1 MSQARDF
8 DRLRRQAT
16 TTPDDHEPAPG
27 RHTPSSSLD
36 APSHPIVSG
45 LLQRRARDSNG
56 VADGAAAAVAAASA
70 SSGDRLP
77 ATLMR
82 TFEASLGADLSSVR
96 IHTGGASAEANHAVG
111 ARAYAVGQDIH
122 FGAGQYDP
130 ASAAGQHLIAHEVAH
145 TVQQQGST
153 PSRQNKL
160 AVSTPHDAA
169 EHEADA
175 AADAMIAGRSFSIG
189 AGGGAVAR
197 TTVSRDAGFTPGP
210 APDTSPKQSTPAPE
224 ADKQAGREKVLAA
237 QAEAQQAIERV
248 AHWTRDQW
256 SQFIGATVESPAVV
270 WQPTMLRRGA
280 GMAVAAGIGA
290 VAGAASTG
298 AKGLP
303 GIGFLVSKGIDLLG
317 SGLAGMATEKIE
329 GGKTLDAEG
338 ASSAGRAAAIAKLRE
353 KLNEIDAKSTEAQKG
368 IVPGY
373 VGSLQLLAGRDLEK
387 TDVDAVMAWAQSD
400 IAASRAVAPAGN
412 ALYQTMLT
420 SWVSQ
425 HAADGNSSKQGVNQT
440 DYKNACKELFGAEGI
455 PQFWA
460 MQVRDDLVE
469 MGLPTAKADAAL
481 RTGMPSAQLTG
492 EMSFDTAVDHDRM
505 AKAFTKDQTPA
516 FLHLAQGGGFR
527 IELRYVVA
535 GMARDMYGP
544 GFAYLQAGTYTLV
557 TQGLTGGDKT
567 FVRPSKHTGGTARH

>member
-1 MSQARDF
+1 MSHERDF
-8 DRLRRQAT
+8 HRLRRQAT
-16 TTPDDHEPAPG
+16 NAQDAAEQ
-27 RHTPSSSLD
+27 
-36 APSHPIVSG
+36 APSRGTRSSQLEAPRHPIASG
-45 LLQRRARDSNG
+45 LLRKPRDGNG
-56 VADGAAAAVAAASA
+56 VAEGAEAAVAAASA
-70 SSGDRLP
+70 SSGERLP
-77 ATLMR
+77 ETLMR

-96 IHTGGASAEANHAVG
+96 IHTGGASADASHAVG

-130 ASAAGQHLIAHEVAH
+130 ASTAGQHLIAHEVAH
-145 TVQQQGST
+145 TVQQQGGT
-153 PSRQNKL
+153 ARRQHKL
-160 AVSTPHDAA
+160 EVSAPHDAA

-175 AADAMIAGRSFSIG
+175 AADAMIGGRAFAIG
-189 AGGGAVAR
+189 GGGGAVAR
-197 TTVSRDAGFTPGP
+197 KTVFRDPNFTPAP

-224 ADKQAGREKVLAA
+224 ADKQAAREKVLAA
-237 QAEAQQAIERV
+237 QAEAQAAIERV

-256 SQFIGATVESPAVV
+256 SQFIGATVESPLVV
-270 WQPTMLRRGA
+270 WQPTMLRRGIS
-280 GMAVAAGIGA
+280 MAVAAGIGA
-290 VAGAASTG
+290 AAGAGSAA

-317 SGLAGMATEKIE
+317 SGLSGAATEKIQ
-329 GGKTLDAEG
+329 GGKPLDAEA

-373 VGSLQLLAGRDLEK
+373 VSALQVVAGRDLEK
-387 TDVDAVMAWAQSD
+387 ADVDALASWAQSD

-420 SWVSQ
+420 GWVSQ

-460 MQVRDDLVE
+460 MQVREDLVE

-481 RTGMPSAQLTG
+481 RTASSQLTG
-492 EMSFDTAVDHDRM
+492 EMSFDTAVDHDLM
-505 AKAFTKDQTPA
+505 AKAFTKEQTAP

-527 IELRYVVA
+527 IHLRYVIG
-535 GMARDMYGP
+535 GMARDIYGP
-544 GFAYLQAGTYTLV
+544 GFAYLQAGTYTLI
-557 TQGLTGGDKT
+557 TEGLAGGDKT